1 VISGF
6 LDTYREQNALP
17 GKIIECIPAAAI
29 VPSANTFL
37 AGACILFFVLGFYQ
51 ILSGKYCKKVKSI
64 LPAELEQKRIEI
76 AVRHNQLV
84 GVLLLAFFGALFS
97 CVTLL
102 RHGPRFLMVLA
113 MVLLL
118 CAEFY
123 AIRRLFKYDEQMCEQ
138 WGFMC
143 PHCHKPL
150 YEPRSFIN
158 LNGRC
163 PKCQK
168 SILTDAIRS
177 SV

>member
-17 GKIIECIPAAAI
+17 GKILECIPAAAI

-84 GVLLLAFFGALFS
+84 ASYFWLFS
-97 CVTLL
+97 ALYSRVSPCYVTAL
-102 RHGPRFLMVLA
+102 
-113 MVLLL
+113 
-118 CAEFY
+118 
-123 AIRRLFKYDEQMCEQ
+123 D
-138 WGFMC
+138 
-143 PHCHKPL
+143 
-150 YEPRSFIN
+150 S
-158 LNGRC
+158 
-163 PKCQK
+163 
-168 SILTDAIRS
+168 
-177 SV
+177 